1 MTLRIY
7 SVKKPFAII
16 SRTYQEIMR
25 CCRGRVEKMAK
36 SRWDARLSSPLV
48 IRYCKHSER
57 FGTIVLRLGHFTL

>member
-25 CCRGRVEKMAK
+25 CCRGHVEKMAK
-36 SRWDARLSSPLV
+36 SRWDAKL
-48 IRYCKHSER
+48 
-57 FGTIVLRLGHFTL
+57 